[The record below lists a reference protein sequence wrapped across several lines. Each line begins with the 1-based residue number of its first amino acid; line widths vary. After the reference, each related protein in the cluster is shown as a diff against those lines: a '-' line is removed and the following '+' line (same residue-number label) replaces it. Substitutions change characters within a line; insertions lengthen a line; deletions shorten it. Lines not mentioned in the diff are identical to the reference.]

1 MTKAKVLKLLEQTDF
16 PINKGRTNILKKGQT
31 HSKSMVLGNTLRWL
45 LVSAW
50 LKPFIP
56 RTPWGGR
63 LCAPLAA
70 TEGQGG
76 LARWSLMIAGAGRPF
91 GGRHGHVGGHLGG
104 FGGGGVPFPI
114 VRRLYGR
121 YLFRSVPARYLR
133 KVPLKKRESFLCIIC
148 IEKDTLTF
156 VLKNTTTKILLLK
169 NSYT

>member
-1 MTKAKVLKLLEQTDF
+1 MYTALKYSCATTALPKLIILHNCVL
-16 PINKGRTNILKKGQT
+16 
-31 HSKSMVLGNTLRWL
+31 NTLRWL

-121 YLFRSVPARYLR
+121 YLFRSVPGP
-133 KVPLKKRESFLCIIC
+133 VPSKS
-148 IEKDTLTF
+148 TSQ
-156 VLKNTTTKILLLK
+156 KNGILSMHNL
-169 NSYT
+169 Y